1 MLSDSEDWWGWDCIR
16 KSFRDQAWQR
26 DHLPGVLV
34 SWGCGSKEPEV
45 RWLRTTKMYHVTAG
59 GCKSKMKMSMGSVML
74 LGECLS
80 LSLPGSASPRYSL
93 ACGYIIPVLVSI
105 FTWSLPLCLC
115 VSFNEDHH
123 HIGLGAHPIS
133 GTTS

>member
-1 MLSDSEDWWGWDCIR
+1 MVYFLLKIIRMGKKLGTNKVPSDSEDWWGWDCIR

-59 GCKSKMKMSMGSVML
+59 GCKSKMKMSVGL
-74 LGECLS
+74 CY
-80 LSLPGSASPRYSL
+80 ASRR
-93 ACGYIIPVLVSI
+93 
-105 FTWSLPLCLC
+105 
-115 VSFNEDHH
+115 VSF
-123 HIGLGAHPIS
+123 LIS
-133 GTTS
+133 SRFC